1 MTGSEVTGRNPPPEK
16 AGVERVVHTGCT
28 DFWQETPERSA
39 RAIARQDD
47 QNVVLN
53 PSTVRVGD
61 PRKELIE
68 RRRDGGHARR

>member
-1 MTGSEVTGRNPPPEK
+1 MTGSEVFGRKPPPEK
-16 AGVERVVHTGCT
+16 AGVERVVHTVCT

-39 RAIARQDD
+39 RAIAGQDA

-68 RRRDGGHARR
+68 RRRDGGYARR